1 MSLRKKLNPGWL
13 ISIALMLVLLVTV
26 ACGADATPVRQAQP
40 TPQPTATPIDIAAF
54 QSAIADAVKAAVPEA
69 PQGVS
74 ADEINQMVQSAVKAS
89 IPTIPEGVSAA
100 EVEKLVKAAIADA
113 VGSQPKPLTESQIQS
128 IVKAAVPTP
137 APTPI
142 PAPVEEG
149 RFGGVVKLQMGW
161 SVGHW
166 GVHECRSSNNCL
178 TPTAPL
184 YNQLI
189 EYNPE
194 TADFGDIRGDL
205 AKSWSLGA
213 DGLSYTFVLHDNAK
227 WHDGTSVSADDV
239 VFSLDSMTDADK
251 PRPNASRIAAFYD
264 SSTAVDSK
272 TIQVTTKFKAAPF
285 IPFLA
290 TEWMKILP
298 KHRFERLTPDEAQLE
313 ENVLGSGPFLL
324 AKHDKDV
331 VVEYIKNPNY
341 FKEKRPYFDGMNYF
355 TITDTSAIFAAFKAG
370 QVLSHAH
377 PSSNLSNA
385 DNEKLAQEMR
395 GRGTVHFAG
404 PIGIIWTH
412 VNTNKAPFDDPKV
425 RKALHLAI
433 YRQEM
438 IQIFSNGRD
447 QLGAPFQ
454 PGTTYGLTIEE
465 IEQLPG
471 YRELDGKKHPDDIA
485 EAKKLLA
492 EAGVAEGTT
501 MHLQALQVV
510 EFPDLAVV
518 VADQLRRVLGL
529 DIVVDNI
536 ALGAGFGKVIAGD
549 YDMNILGYGP
559 MITDPHDIIG
569 GAYVSTGRN
578 NFSKWTHPR
587 IEEIFESQSKELDV
601 TKRQAQIKEVQDIIL
616 SGESPFLTHYWTM
629 RGMYVDDRLR
639 NFNPPPTDSH
649 ALKME
654 HMWCDPGC

>member
-1 MSLRKKLNPGWL
+1 MSFRNMFKPGWL
-13 ISIALMLVLLVTV
+13 ISIVLTIVLLVSV
-26 ACGADATPVRQAQP
+26 ACGADATPSPQP
-40 TPQPTATPIDIAAF
+40 TPTPIDIAAF

-69 PQGVS
+69 P
-74 ADEINQMVQSAVKAS
+74 K
-89 IPTIPEGVSAA
+89 GVSAA
-100 EVEKLVKAAIADA
+100 EISKLVETAVKESIPDIPEGVTAAQVEQLVKAAIA
-113 VGSQPKPLTESQIQS
+113 ESQS
-128 IVKAAVPTP
+128 DGLSAADVENIVKAALPTT

-142 PAPVEEG
+142 SAPAMVG
-149 RFGGVVKLQMGW
+149 RPGGVPKLQMGW
-161 SVGHW
+161 SVGGW
-166 GVHECRSSNNCL
+166 GVHECSSSNNCL
-178 TPTAPL
+178 TPTAPM

-205 AKSWSLGA
+205 AKSWKIGA
-213 DGLSYTFVLHDNAK
+213 DGVTYTFVLADNAK

-239 VFSLDSMTDADK
+239 VFSLDSMTDPDK

-264 SSTAVDSK
+264 KSVAIDSK
-272 TIQVTTKFKAAPF
+272 TIEVTTKFKAAPF
-285 IPFLA
+285 LPFLA

-298 KHRFERLTPDEAQLE
+298 KHRFERLTPDEAKLE
-313 ENVLGSGPFLL
+313 ENILGSGPFML

-331 VVEYIKNPNY
+331 VVEYRKNPNY
-341 FKEKRPYFDGMNYF
+341 FKEGRPYFDGMEYF
-355 TITDTSAIFAAFKAG
+355 TIVDTSAIFAAFKAG

-385 DNEKLAQEMR
+385 DNEKLAQDMR

-412 VNTNKAPFDDPKV
+412 MNTNKAPFDNPMV
-425 RKALHLAI
+425 RKALFLAI
-433 YRQEM
+433 DRQEM

-454 PGTTYGLTIEE
+454 PGTTYGLTVEE
-465 IEQLPG
+465 IAELPG
-471 YRELDGKKHPDDIA
+471 YRQLDGKKHPDDIA

-492 EAGVAEGTT
+492 EAGIAEGTT

-510 EFPDLAVV
+510 EFPDLAIV
-518 VADQLRRVLGL
+518 VADQLRRFL
-529 DIVVDNI
+529 DLNIVVDNI

-549 YDMNILGYGP
+549 YEMNILGYGP

-569 GAYVSTGRN
+569 GAYASTGRN
-578 NFSKWTHPR
+578 NFSKWSHPR
-587 IEEIFESQSKELDV
+587 IEEIFEIQAKELDV
-601 TKRQAQIKEVQDIIL
+601 PKRQAMIKEVQDIIL

-639 NFNPPPTDSH
+639 NYNPPPTDSH